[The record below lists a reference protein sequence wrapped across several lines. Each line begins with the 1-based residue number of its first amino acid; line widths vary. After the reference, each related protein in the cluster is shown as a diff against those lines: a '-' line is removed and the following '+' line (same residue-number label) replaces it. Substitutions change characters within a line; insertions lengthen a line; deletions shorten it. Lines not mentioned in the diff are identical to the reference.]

1 MKDYKE
7 ILEGVVNIINTTE
20 KCDTGFVN
28 ICSYIGENCPELKE
42 SEDEQIRKKLIEA
55 VKRDMVVGGT
65 KDKQLAIAWLEKQ
78 GKKSVDKLKVS
89 NELYEHIRNTY
100 TCIYNAVR
108 PNTFT
113 DMTNYLLTAARS
125 AQSALDMI
133 ENQGE
138 TKLLDYDDF
147 GFKPA
152 IEVTTE
158 EKVDNANKVEPKFK
172 VGDWVVT
179 DKCDTVQI
187 GAVNN
192 GYYTLY
198 NGMIFNVSYVDK
210 CWHLWTIADAKPGDV
225 LACENGWICIFRC
238 LNDNLFS
245 SHCFMDD
252 EGWFCEY
259 GGQGHTL
266 DNSIC
271 GEIHPAT
278 KEQRDIL
285 FAKMKEA
292 GYEWDSEKKQ
302 PRKIE
307 QKPAVEWSEEDKKM
321 IDSIYHSLNYESIAE
336 GLRCSGIEYGDDPE
350 TILIKQR
357 SWLKSIRPKQKQ
369 EWSEKDEKML
379 YNLITLIRGGAHFA
393 YEEEIEWLK
402 SLSLR
407 YHWRPSEE
415 MLEALDIAIRAGIH
429 LGTWEEE
436 ALRELQKQL
445 KEL

>member
-7 ILEGVVNIINTTE
+7 ILEGVMNIINTTE
-20 KCDTGFVN
+20 ISDIGFVN
-28 ICSYIGENCPELKE
+28 ICTYISENCPELKE
-42 SEDEQIRKKLIEA
+42 SEDERIRKRIYDYINVTLDDNESEEKE
-55 VKRDMVVGGT
+55 KW
-65 KDKQLAIAWLEKQ
+65 LAFLSKQ
-78 GKKSVDKLKVS
+78 GGEQILANFAK
-89 NELYEHIRNTY
+89 
-100 TCIYNAVR
+100 TC
-108 PNTFT
+108 
-113 DMTNYLLTAARS
+113 
-125 AQSALDMI
+125 
-133 ENQGE
+133 
-138 TKLLDYDDF
+138 
-147 GFKPA
+147 
-152 IEVTTE
+152 
-158 EKVDNANKVEPKFK
+158 KVEPKFK

-192 GYYTLY
+192 GYYTMY